1 VTLSADPGSGTE
13 LPYPVP
19 LERLVVHDGLLLNA
33 HRWQRAHEYHRKRQN
48 LYYQALHQPG
58 IVYGL
63 GVKVISAPD
72 SIAAQYRDGRWL
84 EVQPGMAIDW
94 MGNPIIVDR
103 AIAFRIALSPKEIP
117 VIVYL
122 VLSYV
127 DPETLQRNSE
137 VELVPETFRIDEKS
151 TPPSGLEVELCR
163 LQLSPG
169 TVQLSPSGGS
179 LSGVEGSNV
188 GDVFAPQINQLDLR
202 YRSPVGVRPQGTVQ
216 VAYMQG
222 GNGGDRLTASNL
234 SCLLQAFLALDPGMR
249 GIEEVAS
256 VTWSNTENSE
266 GLEESWEMTAT
277 RQGLAWQGYDLIYL
291 SYNQALNTN
300 EAQQASL
307 RAYLG
312 LGGAIF
318 IELLE
323 EETQVDELSFVQ
335 QELLEAIADIGDTAE
350 LQEVKAQLNEELAAC
365 EEELNRQIQ
374 EICVSIEQLAINL
387 GMSGTHLGQLS
398 PWHPLK
404 TQPFLFSALPKI
416 KQNPVRLFN
425 WGGVVLA
432 IGDLSLA
439 WGLDSGLELPR
450 EKIRNAQELGINLL
464 HFAWRRRH
472 LTQLQH

>member
-1 VTLSADPGSGTE
+1 VTLSADSGNGRE
-13 LPYPVP
+13 FPHPVP
-19 LERLVVHDGLLLNA
+19 LERLVVQDGLLLNA
-33 HRWQRAHEYHRKRQN
+33 YRWQRAHDYHRQRQN

-63 GVKVISAPD
+63 GVRVISAPD
-72 SIAAQYRDGRWL
+72 TIAAQYRDGRWV
-84 EVQPGMAIDW
+84 EVQPGMAIDR
-94 MGNPIIVDR
+94 MGNPIIVDE
-103 AIAFRIALSPKEIP
+103 AIAFRIALTPKETP
-117 VIVYL
+117 VTVYL

-127 DPETLQRNSE
+127 DPETLQRTSE
-137 VELVPETFRIDEKS
+137 AEWVVETFRIDEKT

-179 LSGVEGSNV
+179 LSGVEG
-188 GDVFAPQINQLDLR
+188 DVFAPQVNQLDLR
-202 YRSPVGVRPQGTVQ
+202 YRAPVGVRPQGTVQ
-216 VAYMQG
+216 VAYVQG

-234 SCLLQAFLALDPGMR
+234 SCLLQAFELLDPGMR
-249 GIEEVAS
+249 GIEEVAAL
-256 VTWSNTENSE
+256 TWNTENSE
-266 GLEESWEMTAT
+266 GVEESWEATAA
-277 RQGLAWQGYDLIYL
+277 RQGLAWQPYDLIYL
-291 SYNQALNTN
+291 SYEQALNTN
-300 EAQQASL
+300 EAQNASL
-307 RAYLG
+307 RAYLAW
-312 LGGAIF
+312 GGAIF

-323 EETQVDELSFVQ
+323 DETQVDELSFVQ

-350 LQEVKAQLNEELAAC
+350 LQDVKTQLNEELAAC
-365 EEELNRQIQ
+365 EQELNRQIE
-374 EICVSIEQLAINL
+374 EICSSIEQFALNL
-387 GMSGTHLGQLS
+387 GMSGAHLGQLS

-416 KQNPVRLFN
+416 QQNPVRLFN

-472 LTQLQH
+472 LTQLQQ

>member
-1 VTLSADPGSGTE
+1 MTLSADSGSGTE
-13 LPYPVP
+13 FPYPVP
-19 LERLVVHDGLLLNA
+19 LERLVVQDGLLLNA
-33 HRWQRAHEYHRKRQN
+33 HRWQRAHDYHRQRQN

-63 GVKVISAPD
+63 GVKVIPAPED
-72 SIAAQYRDGRWL
+72 IPAQYRDGRWVEL
-84 EVQPGMAIDW
+84 QPGMAIDR
-94 MGNPIIVDR
+94 MGNPIIVDE
-103 AIAFRIALSPKEIP
+103 AIAFRIALTPKETP
-117 VIVYL
+117 VTVYL

-127 DPETLQRNSE
+127 DPETLQRTSE
-137 VELVPETFRIDEKS
+137 AELVRETFRIDEKS
-151 TPPSGLEVELCR
+151 SPPSGLEVELCR

-169 TVQLSPSGGS
+169 TVQLSASG
-179 LSGVEGSNV
+179 N
-188 GDVFAPQINQLDLR
+188 VFAPQINQLDLR

-234 SCLLQAFLALDPGMR
+234 SCLLQAFELLDPGMR
-249 GIEEVAS
+249 GIDGVDA
-256 VTWSNTENSE
+256 VTWNTEISQ
-266 GLEESWEMTAT
+266 GVEESWEATAA
-277 RQGLAWQGYDLIYL
+277 RQGLAWQNYDLIYL
-291 SYNQALNTN
+291 SYEQALNTN

-307 RAYLG
+307 RSYLG
-312 LGGAIF
+312 LGGVIF

-350 LQEVKAQLNEELAAC
+350 LQDVKTQLNEELAAC
-365 EEELNRQIQ
+365 EQELSRQIE
-374 EICVSIEQLAINL
+374 EICGSIEQLSLNL

-398 PWHPLK
+398 PWHPIK

-425 WGGVVLA
+425 WGGVILA

-472 LTQLQH
+472 LTQLQQ

>member
-1 VTLSADPGSGTE
+1 MTLSADSGSGTE
-13 LPYPVP
+13 FPYPVP

-33 HRWQRAHEYHRKRQN
+33 HRWQRAHNYHRQRQN

-63 GVKVISAPD
+63 GVRVISAPD
-72 SIAAQYRDGRWL
+72 TIAAQYRDGRWV
-84 EVQPGMAIDW
+84 EVQPGMAIDR
-94 MGNPIIVDR
+94 MGNPIIVDE
-103 AIAFRIALSPKEIP
+103 AIAFRIALAPKETP
-117 VIVYL
+117 VTVYL

-127 DPETLQRNSE
+127 DPETLQRTSE
-137 VELVPETFRIDEKS
+137 AELVRETFRIDEKS
-151 TPPSGLEVELCR
+151 SPPSGLEVELCR

-169 TVQLSPSGGS
+169 MVQLSPS
-179 LSGVEGSNV
+179 V
-188 GDVFAPQINQLDLR
+188 DVFAPQIDQLDLR

-216 VAYMQG
+216 VAYIQDS
-222 GNGGDRLTASNL
+222 NGGDLLTASNL
-234 SCLLQAFLALDPGMR
+234 SCLLQAFELLDPGMR
-249 GIEEVAS
+249 GIEGVAA

-266 GLEESWEMTAT
+266 GLEESWEAMAT
-277 RQGLAWQGYDLIYL
+277 RQGLAWQHYDLIYL
-291 SYNQALNTN
+291 SYKQALKTN
-300 EAQQASL
+300 EAQQRSL
-307 RAYLG
+307 RSYLG
-312 LGGAIF
+312 LGGVIF

-323 EETQVDELSFVQ
+323 AETQVDELSFVQ

-365 EEELNRQIQ
+365 EEELNRQIE
-374 EICVSIEQLAINL
+374 EIRASIEQLALNL
-387 GMSGTHLGQLS
+387 GMSGTHMGQLS
-398 PWHPLK
+398 PWHPIK

-425 WGGVVLA
+425 WGGVILA

-439 WGLDSGLELPR
+439 WGLNSGVELPR

-472 LTQLQH
+472 LTQLQQ

>member
-1 VTLSADPGSGTE
+1 MTLSADSGSGTE
-13 LPYPVP
+13 FPYPVP
-19 LERLVVHDGLLLNA
+19 LERLVVQDGLLLNA
-33 HRWQRAHEYHRKRQN
+33 YRWQRAHDYHRQRQN

-63 GVKVISAPD
+63 GVRVISAPD
-72 SIAAQYRDGRWL
+72 SIAAQYRDGRWV
-84 EVQPGMAIDW
+84 EVQRGMAIDR
-94 MGNPIIVDR
+94 MGNPIIVDE
-103 AIAFRIALSPKEIP
+103 AIAFRIALTPKETP
-117 VIVYL
+117 VTVYL

-127 DPETLQRNSE
+127 DPETLQRRSE
-137 VELVPETFRIDEKS
+137 AEWVAETFRIDEK
-151 TPPSGLEVELCR
+151 TTAPSGLEVELCR
-163 LQLSPG
+163 LRLSPG
-169 TVQLSPSGGS
+169 TVQLSPST
-179 LSGVEGSNV
+179 
-188 GDVFAPQINQLDLR
+188 DVFAPQMNQLDHR
-202 YRSPVGVRPQGTVQ
+202 YRSTVGVRPQGMVQ

-249 GIEEVAS
+249 GIEGVAG
-256 VTWSNTENSE
+256 VTWSNTETSE
-266 GLEESWEMTAT
+266 GVEESWEATAA
-277 RQGLAWQGYDLIYL
+277 RQGLAWQHYDLIYL
-291 SYNQALNTN
+291 SYEQALNTN

-312 LGGAIF
+312 LGGVIF

-323 EETQVDELSFVQ
+323 DETQVDELTFVQ

-350 LQEVKAQLNEELAAC
+350 LQDVKTQLNEELAAC
-365 EEELNRQIQ
+365 EEELTRQIE
-374 EICVSIEQLAINL
+374 EICSSIEQFALNL
-387 GMSGTHLGQLS
+387 GMSGAHLGQLS

-416 KQNPVRLFN
+416 QQNPVRLFN

-472 LTQLQH
+472 LTQLQQ